1 MFNNFPKITDPMLA
15 LWARILAQTPGSR
28 LLIKT
33 ASLRDEGVLR
43 LARER
48 MQRAGLDLD
57 RVELAGFTPG
67 RREHLA
73 AVAQVDVALDTFPYH
88 GTTTTCE
95 SLWMGVPVV
104 TLAGDRHAARV
115 GVSLLQHLG
124 LDHLVAHSPDQYVHI
139 ATALANRSR
148 QTSRHM
154 RPDLR
159 RRMREA
165 SLTDIPGFVR
175 QLEEAYRTAWRETRA
190 GS

>member
-73 AVAQVDVALDTFPYH
+73 AVAQADVALDTFPYH

-124 LDHLVAHSPDQYVHI
+124 LDHLVAHSPDQYVDI
-139 ATALANRSR
+139 ATTLANDPSNLA
-148 QTSRHM
+148 HM
-154 RPDLR
+154 RGSLR
-159 RRMREA
+159 GIMKSA
-165 SLTDIPGFVR
+165 PLTDLAGFV
-175 QLEEAYRTAWRETRA
+175 QALERGYRTAWTHW
-190 GS
+190 SSTC